1 MTSKTIVK
9 FATGAAA
16 LALLVSMRGMFPE
29 LYRYIRIR
37 RM

>member
-1 MTSKTIVK
+1 MKISPLKLAAGFAIVV
-9 FATGAAA
+9 A
-16 LALLVSMRGMFPE
+16 VVVMRGLVPE